1 MDYYKGLNVARD
13 ATTEEIKKAYRK
25 LALEHHPDRN
35 QGSKEAEERFKEV
48 TEAYEVL
55 RDPDKRA
62 RYDRFGPEGLKG
74 RSGGGPA
81 GFDFTDAVEVFMRD
95 FGGFGGAF
103 DDLFGQGR
111 QRARP
116 SERAGKALR
125 VRLPL
130 TLLEVA
136 SGVTKRIR
144 VAILDPCDA
153 CSGTGAADGKGLSTC
168 PTCGGSG
175 EERVVQ
181 RSVFGQFMSVSMCR
195 TCNGEGKVVEAT
207 CPKCQ
212 GDSRLRRE
220 EEIDVE
226 VPPGVSSENFIT
238 LRGRGNVGPRGG
250 PRGDVVVLLE
260 VEEDERFIRQGSNLA
275 AELPVTFAQV
285 ALGDRTEID
294 GLEQKIAVEIPA
306 GTQSGQVLRLRG
318 QGLPDLETRKRGDL
332 LVHLR
337 VWTPDNL
344 TSEEEKALRALKEVS
359 QTPPARIE
367 SSDGRGFWSR
377 VKDAFRS

>member
-1 MDYYKGLNVARD
+1 
-13 ATTEEIKKAYRK
+13 
-25 LALEHHPDRN
+25 
-35 QGSKEAEERFKEV
+35 
-48 TEAYEVL
+48 
-55 RDPDKRA
+55 
-62 RYDRFGPEGLKG
+62 
-74 RSGGGPA
+74 
-81 GFDFTDAVEVFMRD
+81 
-95 FGGFGGAF
+95 
-103 DDLFGQGR
+103 
-111 QRARP
+111 
-116 SERAGKALR
+116 
-125 VRLPL
+125 
-130 TLLEVA
+130 
-136 SGVTKRIR
+136 
-144 VAILDPCDA
+144 
-153 CSGTGAADGKGLSTC
+153 
-168 PTCGGSG
+168 
-175 EERVVQ
+175 
-181 RSVFGQFMSVSMCR
+181 MCR
-195 TCNGEGKVVEAT
+195 TCGGEGNVVEAI

-337 VWTPDNL
+337 VWTPAKL
-344 TSEEEKALRALKEVS
+344 TPEEEKVLRALKEVS